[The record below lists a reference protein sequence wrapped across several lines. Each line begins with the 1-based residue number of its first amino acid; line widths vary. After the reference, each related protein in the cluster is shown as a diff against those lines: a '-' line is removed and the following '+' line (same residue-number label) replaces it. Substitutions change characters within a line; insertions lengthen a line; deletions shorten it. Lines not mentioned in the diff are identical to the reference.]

1 MIFTVREEFNTHEE
15 DALITACKDGDRAAF
30 GELISKYERLVYTT
44 VCLKLGSTND
54 AFDVSQEV
62 FIKLWR
68 HIGKYRGDC
77 RFSTWVY
84 RIAVNASLD
93 FLRKAKNNLSDTYP
107 VFTDGDGD
115 EAAVEIA
122 DENAPSP
129 EGHAEKN
136 EQIAA
141 VRAAIELLSPEQR
154 EIIILRDIEGYSYDE
169 IAEMLRLEIGTVKSR
184 LNRARG
190 NLREILLERGA
201 DKLI

>member
-1 MIFTVREEFNTHEE
+1 MRGQFNTPEE
-15 DALITACKDGDRAAF
+15 DALIDACKNGDRTAF

-44 VCLKLGSTND
+44 VCLKLGGASD
-54 AFDVSQEV
+54 ALDVSQEV

-68 HIGKYRGDC
+68 YIGKYRGDC

-84 RIAVNASLD
+84 KIAVNASLD
-93 FLRKAKNNLSDTYP
+93 FLRKEKNNASDIVP

-115 EAAVEIA
+115 ETAVEIA
-122 DENAPSP
+122 DENAAAP
-129 EGHAEKN
+129 EKYAEKN

-141 VRAAIELLSPEQR
+141 VREAIELLSSEQR

-169 IAEMLRLEIGTVKSR
+169 ISEMLRLEIGTVKSR

>member
-1 MIFTVREEFNTHEE
+1 MREDFNTHEE
-15 DALITACKDGDRAAF
+15 EALIAACKEGDSAAF
-30 GELISKYERLVYTT
+30 GELISKYERLVYAT
-44 VCLKLGSTND
+44 VSLKLGNSTD
-54 AFDVSQEV
+54 ALDVSQEV

-68 HIGKYRGDC
+68 YIGKYRGDC

-93 FLRKAKNNLSDTYP
+93 FLRRAKSNPSDPLP

-115 EAAVEIA
+115 ETAVEIA

-141 VRAAIELLSPEQR
+141 VREAIAMLSSEQR
-154 EIIILRDIEGYSYDE
+154 EIITLRDIEGYSYDE
-169 IAEMLRLEIGTVKSR
+169 ISEMLGLEIGTVKSR

-190 NLREILLERGA
+190 NLREILIDKGA
-201 DKLI
+201 DKLL